1 MGRALVLA
9 WAAGLAWVGNTA
21 AGNCSGGADGPG
33 LLVVAP
39 AGLAASLGEFVA
51 FKGARLPTSLVTLE
65 DALAAGEG
73 ADDPERLK
81 RYLFERWREGG
92 IRYVLLVG
100 DADVMPVRYM
110 VLDRNTEA
118 AFNYAFYPSDLYYAD
133 VAKPDGSFES
143 WNAQYVGFHAAYF
156 GEVRG
161 EHFKSDP
168 INYDRVDYRPELALG
183 RWPVSTP
190 EGVALVAGKTMRYER
205 GVEQAGKHAAVD
217 GADGGTAWPARA
229 GLAMVGGWVDARG
242 EFEQLRRTL
251 EGRFAVERRYYDGK
265 SYGVAEP
272 SAAEIVGLL
281 NSGVGLLIHAGH
293 GSDNTWHECIG
304 TANLP
309 EMHNADHLAVMISAG
324 CSTARFATLP
334 PYEPYEDVDGKEH
347 AGSDHGEV
355 FSEPPPAPACYAR
368 GAHNMTGLGEQL
380 VVGSENG
387 AVAYIG
393 CNTGSQPCAMTLVEG
408 FVDGAAGLGSA
419 GLGSEGASV
428 RLGDCWAH
436 AESYYFDHAGLATI
450 VPDDGW
456 YPASIFFQGMKY
468 MLFGDPSIPVGSV
481 GAGGP

>member
-9 WAAGLAWVGNTA
+9 CAAGLAWVGNA
-21 AGNCSGGADGPG
+21 SGGNASGGAGGPG
-33 LLVVAP
+33 LLIVAP
-39 AGLAASLGEFVA
+39 AGLAVSLEEFVA
-51 FKGARLPTSLVTLE
+51 FKGERLPTRLVTLE
-65 DALAAGEG
+65 AALAAGEG

-81 RYLFERWREGG
+81 RYLYQRWWKDEV
-92 IRYVLLVG
+92 RYVLLVG
-100 DADVMPVRYM
+100 DADIMPVRYM
-110 VLDRNTEA
+110 VLDRNTEP

-143 WNAQYVGFHAAYF
+143 WNAQHDGFHAAYF

-161 EHFKSDP
+161 EHFKTDP
-168 INYDRVDYRPELALG
+168 INYDQVDYKPELALG

-190 EGVALVAGKTMRYER
+190 EGVSLVAAKTMRYER
-205 GVEQAGKHAAVD
+205 GVEAAGYAPSE
-217 GADGGTAWPARA
+217 GTGTGSVWPARA

-242 EFEQLRRTL
+242 EFEQLRKSL

-293 GSDNTWHECIG
+293 GSDTTWHECIG

-334 PYEPYEDVDGKEH
+334 PYEPYEDVEGREH

-355 FSEPPPAPACYAR
+355 FTGPPPAPACYAR
-368 GAHNMTGLGEQL
+368 GSHNMTGLGEQL

-408 FVDGAAGLGSA
+408 FVEGAATLGS
-419 GLGSEGASV
+419 SGAPV

-481 GAGGP
+481 GAGRP